1 MLDTTMDFLFF
12 NTILIKK
19 FKNTNHSRFEKS
31 AREQKKTHY
40 AHSQV
45 LKFIIF
51 VSRQVEQF
59 HKEI

>member
-31 AREQKKTHY
+31 AREQKKWKTHIMRT
-40 AHSQV
+40 V
-45 LKFIIF
+45 KC
-51 VSRQVEQF
+51 
-59 HKEI
+59 